1 MVDTT
6 LSVSKATKLKVQLAK
21 NKYEIK
27 HNKIIN
33 MDEFLTIVTDKY
45 EKLEL

>member
-6 LSVSKATKLKVQLAK
+6 LSLSRIVKLRVQLAK
-21 NKYEIK
+21 NKFEIK
-27 HNKIIN
+27 HNKIIT
-33 MDEFLTIVTDKY
+33 MDEFLTIITDKY